1 MDLMEQVVQEAVV
14 LVLHQTHKAVEQVQ
28 AVAVQVYLAKA
39 LAVLA
44 EFLLTEQA
52 ELAALVEQTGLQ

>member
-1 MDLMEQVVQEAVV
+1 MEQVVQEVVV
-14 LVLHQTHKAVEQVQ
+14 LVLHQTHKAVGQVQ

-52 ELAALVEQTGLQ
+52 ELAALAEQTGLQ